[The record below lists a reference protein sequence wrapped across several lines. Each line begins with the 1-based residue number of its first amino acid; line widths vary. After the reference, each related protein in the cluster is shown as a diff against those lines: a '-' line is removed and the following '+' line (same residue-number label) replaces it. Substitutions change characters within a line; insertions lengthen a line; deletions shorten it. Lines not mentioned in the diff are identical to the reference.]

1 MILLERL
8 RVDRFKGLRDVDLC
22 LPARGSVL
30 VEGLNE
36 AGKSTLFESVYFAL
50 YGSLLA
56 SEENRGGLESAI
68 GYGAAEATVELAF
81 RVGDKRLVVR
91 RRLPRGLPS
100 RARLRGQLPHGT
112 GEVGGQSA
120 GAKPQIRLG

>member
-8 RVDRFKGLRDVDLC
+8 KVDRFKGLRDVDLV
-22 LPARGSVL
+22 LPKRGSVL

-56 SEENRGGLESAI
+56 SEDNRGSLESAI
-68 GYGAAEATVELAF
+68 GYGASEATVELAF
-81 RVGDKRLVVR
+81 RVAETRLLVTRAVHVSTSSGQKREAKRMRKR
-91 RRLPRGLPS
+91 RSELSPNQSVSS
-100 RARLRGQLPHGT
+100 RAQ
-112 GEVGGQSA
+112 
-120 GAKPQIRLG
+120 

>member
-30 VEGLNE
+30 IEGLNE

-68 GYGAAEATVELAF
+68 GYGAARATVGLGF
-81 RVGDKRLVVR
+81 PVGDTRLGVSPSLR
-91 RRLPRGLPS
+91 RGRPS
-100 RARLRGQLPHGT
+100 RAPLRAP
-112 GEVGGQSA
+112 
-120 GAKPQIRLG
+120 